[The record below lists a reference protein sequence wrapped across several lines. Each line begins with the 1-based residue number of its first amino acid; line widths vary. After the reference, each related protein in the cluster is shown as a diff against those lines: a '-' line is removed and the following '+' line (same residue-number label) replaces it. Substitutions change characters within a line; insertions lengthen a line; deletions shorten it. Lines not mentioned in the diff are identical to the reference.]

1 MTRRRSDS
9 DSGDSGAPSAP
20 KQQKLDTVLSSK
32 VKYNANMVT
41 QAQVDNLLN
50 KFMTEA
56 VMPFSLV
63 EQPAFKE
70 FVLRLQPNRSVMCRA
85 TVVRQ
90 INDKVKSSE
99 EKFER
104 NHG

>member
-1 MTRRRSDS
+1 MHSMTRRRSDS

-20 KQQKLDTVLSSK
+20 KQQKLDTMLSSK

-41 QAQVDNLLN
+41 QAQVDNLLI

-70 FVLRLQPNRSVMCRA
+70 FVLSQIDQLCAELQWYG
-85 TVVRQ
+85 
-90 INDKVKSSE
+90 KSMT
-99 EKFER
+99 KPV
-104 NHG
+104 